1 MIVYKIEDYIKD
13 DAELQKAVIQDL
25 LKEINCLSNEIN
37 RLKQCLEDVM
47 DLNNMH
53 NSIIQRIQ
61 SKIEEGI
68 L

>member
-13 DAELQKAVIQDL
+13 DAELQKAVIQEF
-25 LKEINCLSNEIN
+25 LKEINRLSNEIN

-53 NSIIQRIQ
+53 NSITQRIQ

>member
-13 DAELQKAVIQDL
+13 DKELQKAVIQEFL
-25 LKEINCLSNEIN
+25 NEIKRLSNEIN
-37 RLKQCLEDVM
+37 CLKQCLEDVM

-61 SKIEEGI
+61 SKIEESI

>member
-1 MIVYKIEDYIKD
+1 MNVYKIEDYIKD
-13 DAELQKAVIQDL
+13 DAELQKAVIQEL
-25 LKEINCLSNEIN
+25 LKEINRLSNEIN